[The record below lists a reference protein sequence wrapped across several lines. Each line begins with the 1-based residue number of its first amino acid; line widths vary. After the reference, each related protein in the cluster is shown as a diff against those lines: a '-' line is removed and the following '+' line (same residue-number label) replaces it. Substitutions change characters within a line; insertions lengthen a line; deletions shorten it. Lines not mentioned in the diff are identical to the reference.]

1 VASGRPA
8 GDPSPSRH
16 QISPKWA
23 KYQGVG
29 RHSFVRPIYG
39 GVGWS
44 IKVGK
49 RARGDGLLGGSLEP
63 SRHHISPRSRQEGS
77 GLQRFFTTS
86 SLEASKPRRP
96 SERCLE
102 RGGDVTAHELFMNS
116 HGKVCTC
123 FHERVGAVEKQ
134 WEQCGSSVF
143 LGRSPSA
150 RTQQSSAAWARPP
163 FSRAR
168 GPHGV
173 RDVTPKGLFS
183 RIFQGEGSVFQN
195 RNHNHVQPCTT
206 MISPSSRSRAGR
218 GGLGAHGRGASNA
231 A

>member
-1 VASGRPA
+1 MGRGLGATVFEAGASSPPGITSLQDRGR
-8 GDPSPSRH
+8 
-16 QISPKWA
+16 
-23 KYQGVG
+23 
-29 RHSFVRPIYG
+29 
-39 GVGWS
+39 
-44 IKVGK
+44 
-49 RARGDGLLGGSLEP
+49 RARGCSVLSATTLEQ
-63 SRHHISPRSRQEGS
+63 PRG
-77 GLQRFFTTS
+77 
-86 SLEASKPRRP
+86 LEATPSQREVPR
-96 SERCLE
+96 

-206 MISPSSRSRAGR
+206 MISPSSRARAGR
-218 GGLGAHGRGASNA
+218 GGLGAQGRGASNA